1 MTSIKLY
8 KKNGVWIARTDDP
21 QFIDLFGSA
30 DLPTAFRADAD
41 ISTVLHTIQRLNPGA
56 SVSFL

>member
-1 MTSIKLY
+1 
-8 KKNGVWIARTDDP
+8 
-21 QFIDLFGSA
+21 
-30 DLPTAFRADAD
+30 LPTAFRADAD